1 MEFKMK
7 YSRVIGISLA
17 LMIGLSSIPAANAS
31 VRAPVTKPLL
41 ASYNFVGKTVIGK
54 SFTGLSLE
62 GKPTVLWFW
71 APWCTV
77 CRGESP
83 DLRALSQS
91 FKGKINLV
99 GVAGLG
105 PVKDMKGFIKDTNT
119 GNFLH
124 LADVSGEIWNH
135 FQIVSQPSFVFI
147 SKSGVASRIVGA
159 ISKSELF
166 AITKDL
172 IKKT

>member
-1 MEFKMK
+1 MK
-7 YSRVIGISLA
+7 YSRIIGTALA
-17 LMIGLSSIPAANAS
+17 LTLGFSAVPAANATTRTT
-31 VRAPVTKPLL
+31 VAKTLP
-41 ASYNFVGKTVIGK
+41 ASYNFTGKTVLGK
-54 SFTGLSLE
+54 NFTGLSLR

-91 FKGKINLV
+91 FKGEINLV

-119 GNFLH
+119 GNISH